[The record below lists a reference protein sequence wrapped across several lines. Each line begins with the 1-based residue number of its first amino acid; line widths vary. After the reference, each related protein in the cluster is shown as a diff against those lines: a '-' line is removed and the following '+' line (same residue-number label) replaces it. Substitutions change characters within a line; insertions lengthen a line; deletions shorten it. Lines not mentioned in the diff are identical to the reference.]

1 MHWLNY
7 YTFVVFTV
15 GTSCKVCCRNLTS
28 RICSP
33 YEPLIDLADGRS
45 CVQGYCN
52 NVSIIKALRELLGT
66 AVFNL
71 TSRICSPYQPLID
84 LVDGRSCVQGYCNN
98 VSIKLCLLMIL

>member
-1 MHWLNY
+1 MRSNDAMHDRYL
-7 YTFVVFTV
+7 FIVFTV

-52 NVSIIKALRELLGT
+52 NVSIITYLDML
-66 AVFNL
+66 
-71 TSRICSPYQPLID
+71 LID
-84 LVDGRSCVQGYCNN
+84 LADGRSCVQGCCLN
-98 VSIKLCLLMIL
+98 VSIITY